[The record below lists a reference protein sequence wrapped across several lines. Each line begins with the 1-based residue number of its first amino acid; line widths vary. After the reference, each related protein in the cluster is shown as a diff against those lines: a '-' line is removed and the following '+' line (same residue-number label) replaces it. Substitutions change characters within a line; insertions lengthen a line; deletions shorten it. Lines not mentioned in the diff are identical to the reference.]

1 MINVRF
7 IKYLSTPFYAD
18 EGISFLDLR
27 FENDVKMYGTQ
38 ADFVEAIR
46 TEAFENDVKMYGT
59 QAVKLF
65 QFVLFQF
72 ENDVKMYGTQA
83 YKVRTNW
90 T

>member
-38 ADFVEAIR
+38 AFLYLFNGLSSFENDVKMYGTQAMTFSKDSILV
-46 TEAFENDVKMYGT
+46 FENDVKMYGT
-59 QAVKLF
+59 QAV
-65 QFVLFQF
+65 
-72 ENDVKMYGTQA
+72 
-83 YKVRTNW
+83 
-90 T
+90 